1 MRTRVLF
8 LPGASGAGEFW
19 RPVADALPEHFE
31 TVLFDWPGLGN
42 VPADPRVR
50 SFDDLVDLVL
60 AAIDEPVD
68 IVSQSMGGVV
78 AIRTALA
85 RPDAVRS
92 LVLVATSGG
101 VDLSR
106 FDVEDWRPAYR
117 AEYPHA
123 QPFATHQ
130 QQADLTDQLGT
141 VQARTLLVWSRGD
154 PISPP
159 EVGQYL
165 ASKLP
170 RARLAIL
177 DHADH
182 MFARDHADEVAPLI
196 LDHLERGLS
205 PYHTARNL
213 PATPASGPATSSGGH

>member
-101 VDLSR
+101 VDMSR
-106 FDVEDWRPAYR
+106 FKMADWRSEYR

-123 QPFATHQ
+123 QAFVTEQ
-130 QQADLTDQLGT
+130 EQSDL
-141 VQARTLLVWSRGD
+141 S
-154 PISPP
+154 
-159 EVGQYL
+159 
-165 ASKLP
+165 
-170 RARLAIL
+170 ARLSTIQA
-177 DHADH
+177 
-182 MFARDHADEVAPLI
+182 
-196 LDHLERGLS
+196 
-205 PYHTARNL
+205 
-213 PATPASGPATSSGGH
+213 

>member
-1 MRTRVLF
+1 MDVMRRRVLF

-19 RPVADALPEHFE
+19 QPVADLLPESFE
-31 TVLFDWPGLGN
+31 KVLFDWPGLGN
-42 VPADPRVR
+42 VPADARVR

-68 IVSQSMGGVV
+68 IAAQSMGGVV

-101 VDLSR
+101 IDLSR
-106 FDVEDWRPAYR
+106 FDVEDWRPEYR

-123 QPFATHQ
+123 QPFATDHQ
-130 QQADLTDQLGT
+130 QVDVSDQLPT
-141 VQARTLLVWSRGD
+141 IQAHTLLLWSRGD

-170 RARLAIL
+170 RARPVVLN
-177 DHADH
+177 HADH
-182 MFARDHADEVAPLI
+182 VFARDHADEVAPLI
-196 LDHLERGLS
+196 LDHLDQGLQ
-205 PYHTARNL
+205 A
-213 PATPASGPATSSGGH
+213 